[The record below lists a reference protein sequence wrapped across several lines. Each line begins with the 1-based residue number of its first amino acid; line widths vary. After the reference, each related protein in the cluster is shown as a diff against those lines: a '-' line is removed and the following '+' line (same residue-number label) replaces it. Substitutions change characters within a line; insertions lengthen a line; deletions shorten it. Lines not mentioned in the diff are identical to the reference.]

1 MDKFSQVGNQEVA
14 AIEELYSSYMIE
26 PESVDASWRNFFAGF
41 EFARKNYD
49 GQTSSAHDDKID
61 KEFAILNLIHGY
73 RQRGHLF
80 TKTNPVRARRK
91 YLPTLDIENF
101 GLEQSDLDTVFK
113 AGNNIGIGP
122 ATLRAIIEHLEAT
135 YCQSIGVEY
144 VYMRHPDLVDWLKK
158 KMESTRNSQ
167 VLSSEQ
173 KSHIYYHLK
182 KTVGFESFIHKKFV
196 GQKRF
201 SLEGWEA
208 LIPALDAVIEHGA
221 ELGISEFVIGMSHRG
236 RLNVLTNILEKP
248 YAHIFKEYVGTEYEQ
263 EISLGDV
270 KYHLGYENEVET
282 DHGKKVKLSLMP
294 NPSHLE
300 TVAALV
306 QGMARSRIDTHY
318 SQDFDKVAPIVIHGD
333 AAIAAQGIVYEVIQM
348 SQLAGYKTGGTIH
361 LVINNQVGFTTNYL
375 EARSSTY
382 CTDVAKVTRSPVFHV
397 NGDDVE
403 AIIFTVKL
411 AMEFRQQ
418 FHADVFIDILCYRK
432 YGHNEGDEPRF
443 TQPLLYKEIE
453 RHRNPRDIYADKL
466 AEENVMTLGEASR
479 LNHEFD
485 LLLEENYKESEKI
498 DKVKVR
504 RFLSSEY
511 VNYNKPSKVN
521 LIKPVKTG
529 VRKSELLRIA
539 DKINSLPADK
549 KFFKKITRIV
559 EDRRQMIKDNRLD
572 WAMAEL
578 LAYGTLLEEGHM
590 VRLSGQDTERGTFA
604 HRHAAFVVEDTDE
617 KYFPL
622 KNISEQQAPCH
633 VYNSHLSEY
642 GVLGFEYGYSLAN
655 PNGLT
660 VWEAQFGDFVNVAQ
674 VIFDQYISSAYE
686 KWGMMNGLVL
696 YLPHGYEG
704 QGPEHSSGRIERV
717 LNLTANN
724 NIQVAVPTTPASMFH
739 LLRRHLHWKTRI
751 PLIIFTPKSLL
762 RHPMVTSSLE
772 DLANGHFEEII
783 EDVVPKP
790 DKIRKVVFTFG
801 KLYYDLH
808 KRQVEEG
815 ISNMALVRIEQLF
828 PLDVD
833 RIRKIIA
840 KYPKAEKILWVQ
852 DEPLNMGAWQHIQRF
867 LPDVPFEVV
876 ARPASA
882 SPAVGL
888 MFQHNVRLKQIME
901 AVFSEQ
907 GAGSM
912 ELGAKKSKEPGTG
925 NGKQVIGAK
934 VPDDGKL
941 EMEVSS
947 EKLIVNQQPPVE

>member
-1 MDKFSQVGNQEVA
+1 VGNQEVA
-14 AIEELYSSYMIE
+14 AIEELYASYLID
-26 PESVDASWRNFFAGF
+26 PESVDASWKNFFSGF
-41 EFARKNYD
+41 EFARTNY
-49 GQTSSAHDDKID
+49 TESVSSAHDDKID
-61 KEFAILNLIHGY
+61 KEFAILNLIYGY

-80 TKTNPVRARRK
+80 TKTNPVRSRRK
-91 YLPTLDIENF
+91 YSPTLDIENF
-101 GLEQSDLDTVFK
+101 GLEKSDLDTVFK

-144 VYMRHPDLVDWLKK
+144 VYMRTPELTDWLKG

-167 VLSSEQ
+167 VFTPEQ
-173 KSHIYYHLK
+173 QNHIYYHLK
-182 KTVGFESFIHKKFV
+182 IAVGFESFIHKKFV

-201 SLEGWEA
+201 SLEGGEV

-221 ELGISEFVIGMSHRG
+221 ELGISEFVMGMSHRG

-270 KYHLGYENEVET
+270 KYHLGYENEVQT
-282 DHGKKVKLSLMP
+282 DHGKKVRLSLMP

-318 SQDFDKVAPIVIHGD
+318 DGDYDKVAPIVIHGD

-348 SQLAGYKTGGTIH
+348 SQLDGYKTGGTIH

-411 AMEFRQQ
+411 AMEFRQK

-466 AEENVMTLGEASR
+466 AQEGVMTLADASKM
-479 LNHEFD
+479 NHEFD
-485 LLLEENYKESEKI
+485 LFLEEKYKESEKI
-498 DKVKVR
+498 EKVKVR

-511 VNYNKPSKVN
+511 VDFLKPQKVD
-521 LIKPVKTG
+521 LIKAVKTG
-529 VRKSELLRIA
+529 VKKSELLRIA
-539 DKINSLPADK
+539 DRINTLPGDK
-549 KFFKKITRIV
+549 KFFKKISRIV
-559 EDRRQMIKDNRLD
+559 EDRRQMIKDNQLD
-572 WAMAEL
+572 WAMGEL
-578 LAYGTLLEEGHM
+578 LAYGTLLEEGYQ
-590 VRLSGQDTERGTFA
+590 VRLSGQDSERGTFA

-622 KNISEQQAPCH
+622 KNVSARQAPFH
-633 VYNSHLSEY
+633 AYNSHLSEY

-655 PNGLT
+655 PKGLT
-660 VWEAQFGDFVNVAQ
+660 IWEAQFGDFANVAQ
-674 VIFDQYISSAYE
+674 VIIDQYISSAYE

-704 QGPEHSSGRIERV
+704 QGPEHSSARIERF
-717 LNLTANN
+717 LDLTANN
-724 NIQVAVPTTPASMFH
+724 NMQVVVPTTPASMFH
-739 LLRRHLHWKTRI
+739 LLRRHLHWKVRI
-751 PLIIFTPKSLL
+751 PLVIFTPKSLL
-762 RHPMVTSSLE
+762 RHPMVTSSVE
-772 DLANGHFEEII
+772 ELANGYFEEII
-783 EDVVPKP
+783 EDVVTAPE
-790 DKIRKVVFTFG
+790 KISKVVFTSG

-815 ISNMALVRIEQLF
+815 DSTAAIVRVEQLF
-828 PLDVD
+828 PLAVD
-833 RIRKIIA
+833 RIESIVA
-840 KYPKAEKILWVQ
+840 KYPKLERVIWAQ
-852 DEPLNMGAWQHIQRF
+852 DEPSNQGAWQHIQRF
-867 LPDVPFEVV
+867 LPTVPFELVS
-876 ARPASA
+876 RPASA

-888 MFQHNVRLKQIME
+888 MFQHNLGLKTILDEVFTGQ
-901 AVFSEQ
+901 AV
-907 GAGSM
+907 
-912 ELGAKKSKEPGTG
+912 
-925 NGKQVIGAK
+925 GKQ
-934 VPDDGKL
+934 
-941 EMEVSS
+941 
-947 EKLIVNQQPPVE
+947 EKGDKKMKQVENEKMRK